1 MFLFVLKSILSRFP
15 APCLNFQEKW
25 RDTCVILKLQGQP
38 KKKQKN
44 KLPVK
49 TGLCHVL
56 SWLFRFVIS
65 DICLAQK
72 IFRSGHF
79 SAYTRQI
86 VKICINQK
94 NLLRNTVNML
104 RFQNDILSFGP
115 ALYIYIPGNP
125 KTYFFFSKT
134 ALPKLFSNYGFRGLV
149 RSWVSR
155 HIYIYMLYWKFQSVE
170 TEPEPRCTCRSS
182 MAKRSCNLKIKDV
195 LGFFIVMGVPQKL
208 DVSWGNIP
216 LHGWFR
222 KFRGYSYFRK
232 PPFPSFPSSIFYR
245 PRCPK

>member
-1 MFLFVLKSILSRFP
+1 MKICINHKHVVKCLEPTKTISCYAFKININKYIYIYICMFLPVLKSILSWFP
-15 APCLNFQEKW
+15 APCLNFEEKW

-115 ALYIYIPGNP
+115 AL
-125 KTYFFFSKT
+125 
-134 ALPKLFSNYGFRGLV
+134 
-149 RSWVSR
+149 
-155 HIYIYMLYWKFQSVE
+155 
-170 TEPEPRCTCRSS
+170 
-182 MAKRSCNLKIKDV
+182 
-195 LGFFIVMGVPQKL
+195 
-208 DVSWGNIP
+208 
-216 LHGWFR
+216 
-222 KFRGYSYFRK
+222 
-232 PPFPSFPSSIFYR
+232 
-245 PRCPK
+245 

>member
-38 KKKQKN
+38 KKNQKN

-115 ALYIYIPGNP
+115 ALYIYIFIYTSFHCHLSRS
-125 KTYFFFSKT
+125 KYTHTYIHT
-134 ALPKLFSNYGFRGLV
+134 L
-149 RSWVSR
+149 
-155 HIYIYMLYWKFQSVE
+155 HYITLHYI
-170 TEPEPRCTCRSS
+170 T
-182 MAKRSCNLKIKDV
+182 
-195 LGFFIVMGVPQKL
+195 L
-208 DVSWGNIP
+208 DYIT
-216 LHGWFR
+216 LH
-222 KFRGYSYFRK
+222 
-232 PPFPSFPSSIFYR
+232 
-245 PRCPK
+245 